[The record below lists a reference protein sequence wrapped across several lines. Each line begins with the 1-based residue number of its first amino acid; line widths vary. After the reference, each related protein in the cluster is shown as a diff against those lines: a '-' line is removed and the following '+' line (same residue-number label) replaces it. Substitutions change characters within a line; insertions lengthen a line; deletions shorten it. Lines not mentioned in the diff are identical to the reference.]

1 MPPILYSADVVC
13 PMSAPPLADGG
24 VLIDGDRILAVAPA
38 KRLRADAAVE
48 HAIPGAILPGM
59 VNAHSHLEYADAAEL
74 ARPCPFVQWVLDL
87 GRLVQLWDADR
98 WSRSAH
104 RGAQAT
110 LRGGAT
116 VVCDIV
122 TKGPAVPAAG
132 ALGMGGDSWVEVAFT
147 DWEHHDQVLE
157 QVSRALDL
165 PAHGRRVGVAPHA
178 PYSVGTGVMQ
188 ALAALARE
196 RGVPF
201 HTHCAETRDEVT
213 AIRDGAGPLADLA
226 RARHMDFEWLDGGTG
241 LSPVRYLDAC
251 GALFPGATIAHGVQ
265 VSAEEAELLAERGV
279 AVALCPRSNALLQ
292 AGEAPLE
299 HYAAAGTPLALGTDS
314 AASCPDLD
322 LLGEAG
328 AWAAL
333 ARRRGLR
340 DWPGA
345 QGRRSLEEQAV
356 RLATVDGAAAM
367 GWSAAAGVLEPGRRA
382 DLVGV
387 ALDTAVDTVWHDL
400 VERGPGQ
407 VVTTVVAGVR
417 KARREPGTAWAEID
431 RQEWR
436 A

>member
-24 VLIDGDRILAVAPA
+24 VLIEGDRIVAVGAA
-38 KRLRADAAVE
+38 ATLRAEASVE
-48 HAIPGAILPGM
+48 HAIGGVLLPGM

-87 GRLVQLWDADR
+87 GRLVQHWDPDR

-122 TKGPAVPAAG
+122 TKGPGVPAAG
-132 ALGMGGDSWVEVAFT
+132 TLGLGGDSWVEVAFT
-147 DWEHHDQVLE
+147 DWDHHDQVLD
-157 QVSRALDL
+157 QVRRALDL
-165 PAHGRRVGVAPHA
+165 PSHGRRVGIAPHS

-188 ALAALARE
+188 ALAALARA

-201 HTHCAETRDEVT
+201 HTHCAETRDEVQ
-213 AIRDGAGPLADLA
+213 AIRDGTGPLAELA
-226 RARHMDFEWLDGGTG
+226 RARGMRFEWLDGGSG

-251 GALFPGATIAHGVQ
+251 GALFPGSTVAHGVW
-265 VSAEEAELLAERGV
+265 VDAGEAAILAERGV
-279 AVALCPRSNALLQ
+279 PVALCPRSNALLQ
-292 AGEAPLE
+292 AGDAPLE
-299 HYAAAGTPLALGTDS
+299 HYAEAGTALALGTDS

-322 LLGEAG
+322 LLGEAA
-328 AWAAL
+328 AWVGL
-333 ARRRGLR
+333 ARRRGLTA
-340 DWPGA
+340 WPSSDGA
-345 QGRRSLEEQAV
+345 RPLEEQAV

-367 GWSAAAGVLEPGRRA
+367 GWGGVAGVLEPGRRA

-387 ALDTAVDTVWHDL
+387 AQATSVEDVWRDL

-407 VVTTVVAGVR
+407 VVCTVVAGVR
-417 KARREPGTAWAEID
+417 KARREAGTPWTEID

-436 A
+436 G